1 MLSDEQLKHLL
12 NVCARAARLNIRA
25 GQRHVLLLIEIL
37 GVTAAQL
44 ERSDAAGQVAA
55 LGARLAQLC
64 QYGEHL
70 LSIAICIQTAA
81 VLIHIFFSE
90 GVFGELV

>member
-12 NVCARAARLNIRA
+12 DVCARAARLNIRA

-37 GVTAAQL
+37 GVTAAQF
-44 ERSDAAGQVAA
+44 ERSDAADHVAT
-55 LGARLAQLC
+55 LGTRLAQLC

-70 LSIAICIQTAA
+70 LSIAVRFQ
-81 VLIHIFFSE
+81 
-90 GVFGELV
+90 LV